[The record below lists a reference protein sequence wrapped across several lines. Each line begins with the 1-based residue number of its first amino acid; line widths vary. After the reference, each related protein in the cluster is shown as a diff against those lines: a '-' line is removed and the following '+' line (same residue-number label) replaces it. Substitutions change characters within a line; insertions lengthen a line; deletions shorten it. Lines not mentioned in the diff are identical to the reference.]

1 MMQLARYGKTRGLSI
16 QAATYFHD
24 GDSLQREQ
32 KSRRPNHRRTS
43 VSGKRRFIYHDAVV
57 IQQTT
62 QHPKPPP
69 VHPAKYPSAPMSEPH
84 PTPSPADTA
93 SVFAL
98 HNRLFFR
105 LFQAA
110 NALARQT
117 VKEVG
122 LTTVQWAVLGA
133 LSRPQV
139 QGGMTFSELADY
151 LVVSRQSLDGVLKR
165 LEREH
170 HVERVADTRDRRA
183 RRVLLTPEGSAFWA
197 SVQPRIYEFYRQAV
211 DGLRFDDKVA
221 LVHFLNRLN
230 EGITDVHVDPATK

>member
-1 MMQLARYGKTRGLSI
+1 MAVTPTINSINQLSHSPESQSRGRPGCDA
-16 QAATYFHD
+16 AATI
-24 GDSLQREQ
+24 
-32 KSRRPNHRRTS
+32 P
-43 VSGKRRFIYHDAVV
+43 VDAIVGL
-57 IQQTT
+57 TDT
-62 QHPKPPP
+62 
-69 VHPAKYPSAPMSEPH
+69 PAFM
-84 PTPSPADTA
+84 PTPAPHAVDTHA
-93 SVFAL
+93 AFAL

-105 LFQAA
+105 LFQAG

-139 QGGMTFSELADY
+139 PHGMTFSELADY

-165 LEREH
+165 LERER
-170 HVERVADTRDRRA
+170 HVERVADTQDRRA
-183 RRVLLTPEGSAFWA
+183 RRVLLTAEGRAFWLA
-197 SVQPRIYEFYRQAV
+197 VQPRIHEFYRQAV

-230 EGITDVHVDPATK
+230 RGIAEVRVDPASTE